1 MEAAPP
7 ERRLNRRRRLVMF
20 LLVSAF
26 GQLVGTIRAQ
36 NRTINATTDPY
47 EERGPDGNNNL
58 LKWWAKRSTIF
69 PVVATIAKEILAV
82 PASTVS
88 VEQAFSVGGY
98 ILDERRSRL
107 TPQNL
112 EAQALLND
120 WMSTFVHSRALNTI
134 FKRWGITATNQW
146 NISGELC
153 SGAATDATGIA
164 DINPG
169 IKCDCNNNNGSTC
182 HITALRVYALDVA
195 GPLPDELWNLTFL
208 TDVNLGQN
216 YLTGPIPAS
225 IGNLTRMQ
233 YLSLGINALSGELP
247 RELGL
252 LTDLRSLSFS
262 TNNFSGSLPSE
273 LGSLSRLTQIYF
285 DSAGVSGP
293 IPETFANLRSLER
306 VWASDNELTGRIPAF
321 IGNWSNLIVLRFQG
335 NSFQGRIPQS
345 FSNLTSLNDLRI
357 SDLSNGSSSLDFLKG
372 LTSLSTLVLRNNN
385 VSGSIP
391 SFDPFRSLSLLFLG
405 NNRLTGALPSQRSP
419 SLRTIDLSYNEL
431 SGSFPSWVSGQNLQ
445 LNLVSNNFTI
455 SNSNNSALPFGL
467 NCLQRNFPCSRG
479 NPIYSSFAINCGGR
493 PIRSS
498 DQVSYESDNKTL
510 GPATYHMTTSGRW
523 AISSVGLPSDS
534 ISPAYET
541 TSQSQFT
548 NTLDSELFRDARI
561 SAGSLRYYGL
571 GLENGNYT
579 VRLQFAEISIL
590 GTRTWRSLGRRVFD
604 IYVQGN
610 LEERDF
616 DILRVAGG
624 VALRS
629 VSRDYRVRV
638 TGNYLE
644 IHLFWAGKGTC
655 CVPNQGTYGPLISAI
670 RATPNFV
677 PTVSNNPP
685 GGGTS
690 RTGIIVG
697 IVVGIA
703 VACFLALGAA
713 FYVYRRRKRQRDFED
728 EELLGIDA
736 RPYTFSYA
744 ELRTSTDDFNPAN
757 KLGEG
762 GFGPVYKGTLEDGRV
777 VAVKQLSVASHQGKS
792 QFMAEIATIS
802 AVQHRNLVILYGCCI
817 EGDKRLLVY
826 EYLVN
831 KSLDQQLFGDRNKS
845 LFLDWATRYDICLG
859 VARGLTYLHEESR
872 LRIVHRDVKASN
884 ILLDSSLA
892 PKISDFGLAKLYDDK
907 KTHISTRVAGTIGYL
922 APEYAM
928 RGHLTEK
935 ADIFSFGVVALE
947 IVGGRPNSDPSLEDD
962 KIYLLEWAWNL
973 HENSREIELV
983 DPTLHQYDAN
993 EVRRIIGIAL
1003 LCTQASPA
1011 LRPTMS
1017 RVVAMLSGDIEVP
1030 SVTTR
1035 PGYLTDWKFNDVTT
1049 FVSENDSSTPNSGI
1063 SHIETGTSTTTTT
1076 TVDYSPVNHVKPMLH
1091 EIIWTVYSILVVF
1104 VIFFFCFC

>member
-1 MEAAPP
+1 MAAAPP
-7 ERRLNRRRRLVMF
+7 ERRLKRQRRLVIF

-47 EERGPDGNNNL
+47 E
-58 LKWWAKRSTIF
+58 A
-69 PVVATIAKEILAV
+69 
-82 PASTVS
+82 
-88 VEQAFSVGGY
+88 
-98 ILDERRSRL
+98 
-107 TPQNL
+107 
-112 EAQALLND
+112 
-120 WMSTFVHSRALNTI
+120 RALNTI
-134 FKRWGITATNQW
+134 FERWGITATNQW

-153 SGAATDATGIA
+153 SGAATDTTGIA
-164 DINPG
+164 NINPG
-169 IKCDCNNNNGSTC
+169 IKCDCNDNNGSTC

-195 GPLPDELWNLTFL
+195 SPLPDELWNLTFL

-252 LTDLRSLSFS
+252 LTDLLSLSFS
-262 TNNFSGSLPSE
+262 TNNFSGSLPPE
-273 LGSLSRLTQIYF
+273 LGSLSKLTQIYF

-335 NSFQGRIPQS
+335 NSFQGGIPQS

-391 SFDPFRSLSLLFLG
+391 SFDPFRSLSLLDLSFNNLTGRIPSSLFNHNSLTDLFLG
-405 NNRLTGALPSQRSP
+405 NNGLTGALPSQRSP

-431 SGSFPSWVSGQNLQ
+431 SGSLPSWVSGQNLQ

-467 NCLQRNFPCSRG
+467 DCLQMNFPCNRR

-498 DQVSYESDNKTL
+498 DQVLYESDNETL
-510 GPATYHMTTSGRW
+510 GPATYHVTTSGRW
-523 AISSVGLPSDS
+523 AVSNVGLPSDS

-541 TSQSQFT
+541 SSQSQFT

-610 LEERDF
+610 LKERDF
-616 DILRVAGG
+616 DILRGASG
-624 VALRS
+624 VALRA

-638 TGNYLE
+638 TENYLE

-670 RATPNFV
+670 RATPDFV

-690 RTGIIVG
+690 RTGIIIG
-697 IVVGIA
+697 IVVGIS

-713 FYVYRRRKRQRDFED
+713 FYVHRKRKRQRDFED

-736 RPYTFSYA
+736 RPYTFSYS
-744 ELRTSTDDFNPAN
+744 ELKTATDDFNPAN

-831 KSLDQQLFGDRNKS
+831 KSLDQQLFGDRACSEEKNSIDLPRNGTGSKS

-884 ILLDSSLA
+884 ILLDSGVA
-892 PKISDFGLAKLYDDK
+892 PKISDFGLAKLYNDK

-947 IVGGRPNSDPSLEDD
+947 IIAGRPNSDPSLEDD
-962 KIYLLEWAWNL
+962 KIYLLEWAWSL
-973 HENSREIELV
+973 HENNREIELV
-983 DPTLHQYDAN
+983 DPTLHQYDAD

-1011 LRPTMS
+1011 VRPPMS
-1017 RVVAMLSGDIEVP
+1017 RVVALLSGDIEVP

-1049 FVSENDSSTPNSGI
+1049 FVSENDSSTLNSGI
-1063 SHIETGTSTTTTT
+1063 SHIETGTSTTTTAT
-1076 TVDYSPVNHVKPMLH
+1076 TVDYSPVNHAKPMLH
-1091 EIIWTVYSILVVF
+1091 EIIGEGR
-1104 VIFFFCFC
+1104 